1 MSSTEPTPEQAL
13 ELFKEIEQHF
23 PFQSLGEDRWYILA
37 ISAIAGSV
45 HPEFAQQ
52 LYLYLVSKPEFSTP
66 PQRQA
71 LMRRLREALVKLVSV
86 VGVPK
91 PLEAVFSMAEV
102 EREEDKDYSFSRE
115 HWHSGPENQQR
126 GKDWLGH
133 IYRHNDNQTAEMMA
147 AHKDFRM
154 SSPLLLLP
162 PIPLPELLGKE
173 SLIPQRDKL
182 IRDAPIAGWLS
193 IEITYGL
200 YLSDHTILDGID
212 TELVVLSGIMI
223 QNLKRETG
231 WHLRGTRR
239 IGVTFGDVELIQQC
253 IEKVAAFCGL
263 RLTKVPRV
271 ADIEHEV
278 NEQA

>member
-1 MSSTEPTPEQAL
+1 MSLPEPTPEQAL
-13 ELFKEIEQHF
+13 DLFKAIEQHF
-23 PFQSLGEDRWYILA
+23 LSQSLGGDRWYILA

-66 PQRQA
+66 SQRQA

-91 PLEAVFSMAEV
+91 PLEAVFSMAEA
-102 EREEDKDYSFSRE
+102 EREEDRDYSFSRE
-115 HWHSGPENQQR
+115 NWHSGPENQQR
-126 GKDWLGH
+126 GKDWLGQ

-147 AHKDFRM
+147 AHKDFR
-154 SSPLLLLP
+154 
-162 PIPLPELLGKE
+162 
-173 SLIPQRDKL
+173 
-182 IRDAPIAGWLS
+182 WLS

-239 IGVTFGDVELIQQC
+239 IGVSFEDVELIQQC

-278 NEQA
+278 DEQA